1 SFLRRPKTIHVSNAK
16 LRKGKKPPFLPFLFY
31 SLNSGRPISMKS
43 SLRKK
48 MQKLF
53 SSSSA
58 SHSASSKPTAPAH
71 SSSSSSDHSS
81 SSDGKS
87 PPRARSPPSP
97 RARKHA
103 VYRGIRQRSW
113 GKWVSEIREPRKKT
127 RIWLGSFSTP
137 EMAARAYDVAA
148 MSLKGNSAQLNFP
161 EYASSL
167 PRPVSLSPRDIQT
180 AAAAAAAAWRNP
192 PIGAGNN
199 STEEA
204 VVEES
209 GGGHE
214 EEESAHDDTQY
225 ENTSYDAYGDQEDV
239 GYNAYDNTEFSFPTY
254 ADAQVEEPQGY
265 DNYEAGATSSAPTQS
280 IYDDEELMSDP
291 YAFHDMADA
300 MLLPPPPPP
309 PADDPPNY
317 DEDESSWS
325 NFWLWDHDR
334 R

>member
-1 SFLRRPKTIHVSNAK
+1 
-16 LRKGKKPPFLPFLFY
+16 
-31 SLNSGRPISMKS
+31 
-43 SLRKK
+43 

-53 SSSSA
+53 SSGSS
-58 SHSASSKPTAPAH
+58 SASSKPTTKPTPA
-71 SSSSSSDHSS
+71 SSSSSSEHSS
-81 SSDGKS
+81 SSNGKS
-87 PPRARSPPSP
+87 PPRAPSPPSP
-97 RARKHA
+97 RARKHP

-192 PIGAGNN
+192 PIGRGN
-199 STEEA
+199 TGTDEA
-204 VVEES
+204 VMEES
-209 GGGHE
+209 GAGHE
-214 EEESAHDDTQY
+214 EAETTQYDTQY
-225 ENTSYDAYGDQEDV
+225 ENTGDNAYGDQEH
-239 GYNAYDNTEFSFPTY
+239 GGCNAYDHTEFNFPTHTL
-254 ADAQVEEPQGY
+254 QEEEPQGY
-265 DNYEAGATSSAPTQS
+265 DYEAGASSSAPAS
-280 IYDDEELMSDP
+280 NIYDDEEIMSDP
-291 YAFHDMADA
+291 YAFNDMADA

-309 PADDPPNY
+309 PPADDPPNY
-317 DEDESSWS
+317 NYNEEDSSW